1 VNVVGDPVDRL
12 GDFDMKRASLMLSS
26 AAAICILIGVAP
38 ASARGGDHRENKEQA
53 LTHPREANQLPY
65 GVSYSD
71 PMGDAY
77 DQPVYNFGAARAEVG
92 PGCRLVQ
99 EWNGQTVNVCAP

>member
-1 VNVVGDPVDRL
+1 
-12 GDFDMKRASLMLSS
+12 MMRASVLLSS

-38 ASARGGDHRENKEQA
+38 ASARGGGDHRENKEQA

-71 PMGDAY
+71 PMGDVY
-77 DQPVYNFGAARAEVG
+77 DQPVYNFGAARAEVS
-92 PGCRLVQ
+92 PGCRLAQ
-99 EWNGQTVNVCAP
+99 EWNGQTVNVCVP

>member
-1 VNVVGDPVDRL
+1 
-12 GDFDMKRASLMLSS
+12 MKRTLVMLSS
-26 AAAICILIGVAP
+26 AAAVCALIGAAP
-38 ASARGGDHRENKEQA
+38 ASARGGGGDHRENKEQA

-65 GVSYSD
+65 AISHSD

-99 EWNGQTVNVCAP
+99 EWNGQM